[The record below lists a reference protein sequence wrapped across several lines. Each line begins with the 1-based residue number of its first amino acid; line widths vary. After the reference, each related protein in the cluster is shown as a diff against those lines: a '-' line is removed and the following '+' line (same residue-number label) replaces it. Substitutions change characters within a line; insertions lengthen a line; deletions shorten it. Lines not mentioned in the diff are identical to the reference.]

1 MELEAFERVA
11 VGDVV
16 YVHHPVPPI
25 YALFLGEVEQKHDA
39 PVGASVYLPELGRTV
54 FCEPDRLHA
63 YPAGDGGLDGSDC
76 PYCRVNNALSSPRRP
91 GEAG

>member
-1 MELEAFERVA
+1 MERETFERIA

-25 YALFLGEVEQKHDA
+25 YALFLGEVEQRHEA
-39 PVGASVYLPELGRTV
+39 PVGVSVYLPELGRAV

-63 YPAGDGGLDGSDC
+63 YPAGDGGLDGADC
-76 PYCRVNNALSSPRRP
+76 PYCRVNSATGIARP
-91 GEAG
+91 AG